1 MGINVEVTSQFKK
14 APAGQYQ
21 GVCAEVIDLGFSQK
35 NYKNQQ
41 TGADEPKT
49 VHEIQYVFQLNK
61 VDDESGKRFT
71 VRSKPLNLILSE
83 KSNLRAFLLQWRGH
97 DLTPDELKPPG
108 VDVDL
113 KGKNAL
119 LQVVHN
125 TVGDKTYANIGS
137 IMPLMEGMAEIQ
149 PLDYEPQQEAALAAK
164 AKNEAAVSGQ
174 AAPTFTGQ
182 PQTAPVVDAIPSV
195 AAAAAAGSTAPAQPA
210 ATTGTQVSQPVPGH
224 PDNCQCD
231 KCVIPF

>member
-1 MGINVEVTSQFKK
+1 MAINVEVKNEYK
-14 APAGQYQ
+14 MAPAGQFQ
-21 GVCAEVIDLGFSQK
+21 AVCAEVIDLGFSNK
-35 NYKNQQ
+35 IYKNKD
-41 TGADEPKT
+41 TGADEAKT

-61 VDDESGKRFT
+61 VDDETGKRFT

-97 DLTPDELKPPG
+97 DLTDAELKPPG

-119 LQVVHN
+119 LQVVH
-125 TVGDKTYANIGS
+125 TKVGEKTFANIGA

-149 PLDYEPQQEAALAAK
+149 ALDYEPQAEAVLAQKAK
-164 AKNEAAVSGQ
+164 AANGGTNGA

-182 PQTAPVVDAIPSV
+182 AAVPATVTDA
-195 AAAAAAGSTAPAQPA
+195 
-210 ATTGTQVSQPVPGH
+210 VSNTNG
-224 PDNCQCD
+224 D
-231 KCVIPF
+231 IPF